1 MMRKLNIRLISF
13 LLILAFS
20 QKLGL
25 RLWIH
30 QVLHETQAG
39 KQSSSPGANSFQ
51 ITCDC
56 MDDALMPLSETG
68 IYHIDPP
75 VTTHTVVNPAFS
87 LSFSSAVKLFCS
99 LKGPPTGNC

>member
-25 RLWIH
+25 RLWVH
-30 QVLHETQAG
+30 QVLHEAQAG
-39 KQSSSPGANSFQ
+39 KSDSAPGANSFQ
-51 ITCDC
+51 VTCDC
-56 MDDALMPLSETG
+56 MDDALMPLAETG
-68 IYHIDPP
+68 IYEVNPP
-75 VTTHTVVNPAFS
+75 VTTYRVVNPAFS

-99 LKGPPTGNC
+99 LKGPPVAGC